1 MLGARVQPSYLTHV
15 CQRGYKNCLRN
26 GGIEMEYCAH
36 LLHQCIDSKEFV
48 VPEEVAARE
57 IFINKPDE
65 FTARENEINLRRCKK
80 QQFYDSQVCRHL
92 CSTSLVRETWK
103 KPAFS
108 PCENICFELTRT
120 QNSAGQICPFEKYC
134 PNGCPCEHYECEK
147 IPIEQQM
154 VPVWE
159 LKNITVVEGRVNS
172 EKLRAL
178 FYQAD
183 EIM

>member
-15 CQRGYKNCLRN
+15 CQRGYKSCLRN
-26 GGIEMEYCAH
+26 GGIEMDYCAH
-36 LLHQCIDSKEFV
+36 LLNQCTESKEFV
-48 VPEEVAARE
+48 VPEEIAARE
-57 IFINKPDE
+57 LPKETQDV
-65 FTARENEINLRRCKK
+65 FTKRENEINLRRCKK

-159 LKNITVVEGRVNS
+159 LKNKTVVEGRV
-172 EKLRAL
+172 
-178 FYQAD
+178 
-183 EIM
+183 